1 MAKKLKIAFLCRDI
15 GKVNRGVETY
25 VIELSKRLEL
35 MYQVEILSGSDAYSF
50 SQITQGGFDIVIP
63 TNGRSQ
69 ALKASLGR
77 IMGGYKT
84 VISGQ
89 SGPGRDD
96 IWNIALTAPDVFIA
110 LTELEKQWAQKFAWK
125 SKIVK
130 IPNGVDL
137 EKFTPKGERTDFD
150 LPKPVILSVGALT
163 WYKHHERTI
172 KALKYLD
179 QGSLLILGAGPE
191 EKSLL
196 SLAQSLDLKDRV
208 KIMQVNYL
216 EIPKFYRS
224 ADLFVLPSWDREAF
238 GIVYVEAM
246 ASGLGVVAPDDLAR
260 REIIGDAGILVDT
273 SKEKLY
279 AEGLKKALAKD
290 WKDLPRQQAQKFS
303 WDKVAEQY
311 EELFN
316 KLYPL

>member
-15 GKVNRGVETY
+15 GRINRGVETY
-25 VIELSKRLEL
+25 VIELSKRLKL
-35 MYQVEILSGSDAYSF
+35 KHQIEILSGSDAYSF
-50 SQITQGGFDIVIP
+50 SKITQGGFDIVIS

-69 ALKASLGR
+69 ALKASVGR
-77 IMGGYKT
+77 LISRYK
-84 VISGQ
+84 IIIPGQ

-96 IWNIALTAPDVFIA
+96 IWNIAVTAPDFFVA
-110 LTELEKQWAQKFAWK
+110 LTELEKQWAQKFAWR

-137 EKFTPKGERTDFD
+137 EKFTPKGEKMEFD

-172 KALKYLD
+172 QSLKHLD
-179 QGSLLILGAGPE
+179 QGSLLILGVGPE
-191 EKSLL
+191 EKCLLNLAHSLGL
-196 SLAQSLDLKDRV
+196 EERI
-208 KIMQVNYL
+208 KIMQVNYS
-216 EIPKFYRS
+216 EIPIFYRS

-238 GIVYVEAM
+238 GIVYVEAL
-246 ASGLGVVAPDDLAR
+246 ASGLAVVAPDDLAR
-260 REIIGDAGILVDT
+260 REIVGNAGILVDT
-273 SKEKLY
+273 TNEKLY
-279 AEGLKKALAKD
+279 AESLKQALEKD

-316 KLYPL
+316 KSYPL